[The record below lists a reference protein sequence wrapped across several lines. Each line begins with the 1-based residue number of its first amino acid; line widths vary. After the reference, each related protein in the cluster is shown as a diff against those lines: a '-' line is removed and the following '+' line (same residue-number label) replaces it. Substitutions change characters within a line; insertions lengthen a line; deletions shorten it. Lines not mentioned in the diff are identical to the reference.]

1 MTARSSGTTS
11 AVVTVPNAISLARIL
26 LIPLFVWLIVDPDT
40 TFAGLILFSV
50 VVATDWIDGYVARRT
65 GQVSEVGKVLDP
77 TADRLAIIAGLVALV
92 VRGAFPLWAALLVLV
107 RDVAIVLAGA
117 VLLASRRPHIEVRW
131 VGKVATFTLLVSIA
145 MVSWGNLGYPLAPT
159 ALAIGWSGYAAA
171 IIEYYVVAVLY
182 VGDLRRSMT
191 EGSR

>member
-1 MTARSSGTTS
+1 MTARSGGTTS

-92 VRGAFPLWAALLVLV
+92 VRGAFPMWAALLVLV
-107 RDVAIVLAGA
+107 RDGAILLAGA

-145 MVSWGNLGYPLAPT
+145 LVSWGNLGYPLAPT
-159 ALAIGWSGYAAA
+159 ALAIGWSGYVAA

-182 VGDLRRSMT
+182 VGDHRTSVTERS
-191 EGSR
+191 R